1 MAQPV
6 RLQHKILKKALMK
19 KISLSAL
26 ILLAPLSL
34 EAAFSLKD
42 GKFINTKYIATDS
55 LDVHYEAGMKALQK
69 KNWAEAT
76 KQFRMV
82 TGSYSQTSTGQEAYF
97 YLAYSLYQQGEVEDA
112 NNSITDYLQTKNQ
125 PQHFEEAMQLKLDC
139 AEAYRNGA
147 KRRILGSNQLPKWLS
162 GRDHSLEIY
171 DEVVLAMS
179 NHPMGGY
186 ALYGKGDL
194 LKQMK
199 RYRESVECY
208 QQLQRRFPRHACTPD
223 SYVAI
228 SKIYLEQSKA
238 EIQNPNLYSLA
249 EMNYNKFLAAFPND
263 SKHEVMEKDFNDLCE
278 ILAKNH
284 LTTAQFFERTN
295 KPEAALL
302 YYQRSVEKYPKTTA
316 AAECQ
321 RKVVALNKTKTAA
334 EEKTSRKV
342 VADNK
347 SSKAQQQQQQQTR

>member
-1 MAQPV
+1 
-6 RLQHKILKKALMK
+6 MK
-19 KISLSAL
+19 KIILASL
-26 ILLAPLSL
+26 ITLAPLSL
-34 EAAFSLKD
+34 QAAFSLKD
-42 GKFINTKYIATDS
+42 GKFVNAKLIATDS
-55 LDVHYEAGMKALQK
+55 LDVHYEAGMQAIQK
-69 KNWAEAT
+69 KNWAEAI

-82 TGSYSQTSTGQEAYF
+82 TGSYAHTATGQEGHF
-97 YLAYSLYQQGEVEDA
+97 YLAYSLYQQGEVEEA
-112 NNSITDYLQTKNQ
+112 SNSITDYLQTQNQ

-162 GRDHSLEIY
+162 GREHALEIY
-171 DEVVLAMS
+171 DEVILAMS

-208 QQLQRRFPRHACTPD
+208 QQLQKRFPRHSCTPD

-228 SKIYLEQSKA
+228 SKIYLQQSKA
-238 EIQNPNLYSLA
+238 EIQNPNLFSLA
-249 EMNYNKFLAAFPND
+249 EINYNKFLAAFPND
-263 SKHEVMEKDFNDLCE
+263 PKREVMEKDFNDLCE

-302 YYQRSVEKYPKTTA
+302 YYQRSIEKYPKTTA

-321 RKVVALNKTKTAA
+321 RKVAALSKTKATA
-334 EEKTSRKV
+334 EEKNQGKAIAGNT
-342 VADNK
+342 
-347 SSKAQQQQQQQTR
+347 SSKTQQQQQQTR

>member
-1 MAQPV
+1 
-6 RLQHKILKKALMK
+6 MK
-19 KISLSAL
+19 KIILASL

-42 GKFINTKYIATDS
+42 GKFVNAKHIATDS
-55 LDVHYEAGMKALQK
+55 LDVHFEAGMKALK
-69 KNWAEAT
+69 KKDWTEAT

-82 TGSYSQTSTGQEAYF
+82 TGSYSHTSTGQEAHF
-97 YLAYSLYQQGEVEDA
+97 YLACSLFQQGEVEDA
-112 NNSITDYLQTKNQ
+112 SNSVTEYLQTKNQ

-162 GRDHSLEIY
+162 GRDHALEIY

-208 QQLQRRFPRHACTPD
+208 QQLQRRFPRHSCTPD

-228 SKIYLEQSKA
+228 SKIYIEQSKS
-238 EIQNPNLYSLA
+238 EIQNPNLFSLA

-263 SKHEVMEKDFNDLCE
+263 PKREVMEKDFNDLCE
-278 ILAKNH
+278 TLAKNH
-284 LTTAQFFERTN
+284 LTTAQFFERTK

-302 YYQRSVEKYPKTTA
+302 YYQRSLEKFPKTTA

-321 RKVVALNKTKTAA
+321 RKLMALNKTKAAGGEKSQDRVTASN
-334 EEKTSRKV
+334 T
-342 VADNK
+342 
-347 SSKAQQQQQQQTR
+347 SSKAQQQQQTR